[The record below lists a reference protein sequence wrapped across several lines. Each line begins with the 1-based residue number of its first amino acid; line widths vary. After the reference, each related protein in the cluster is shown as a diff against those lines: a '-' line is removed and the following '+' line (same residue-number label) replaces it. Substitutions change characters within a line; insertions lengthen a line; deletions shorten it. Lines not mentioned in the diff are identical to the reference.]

1 MFAQLSSARVK
12 KLVIVGGVAI
22 AALAGAG
29 YFLLTSQ
36 FTECYGSF
44 KTEEAAERAADAAE
58 DAGLGASVGH
68 RPTNSAV
75 TFDTG
80 ETGADAAE
88 DRETFREVLRQ
99 EDGEL
104 AHPGDGCV
112 ERGSFE

>member
-12 KLVIVGGVAI
+12 KLAIVGCVLI
-22 AALAGAG
+22 ATVAGAG

-44 KTEEAAERAADAAE
+44 KTEEAAERAAGAAE
-58 DAGLGASVGH
+58 DAGLGASVDH
-68 RPTNSAV
+68 RPTASAV

-80 ETGADAAE
+80 ETGADATE
-88 DRETFREVLRQ
+88 DRETFRDVLRQ
-99 EDGEL
+99 EGGEL
-104 AHPGDGCV
+104 AHPDDGCV